1 MLFYL
6 SQIKGEIP
14 EAIRVWLE
22 KFGYELAWKPQG
34 ENRNEGSFYLR
45 NIKTDN
51 LTNIVD
57 NGFGISQSLP
67 IVLEMTM
74 KESGLLV
81 IDSPEAHLQAPIES
95 EFADIIV
102 MARREK
108 TSIMLETGSEQILM
122 RIRKLVAEGKI
133 SPDDVSCYFIDEND
147 GDNMVKCV
155 RLNISADG
163 IMNSEDTSF
172 SEFFSDTAM
181 DLMEIKKIQFERA
194 RK

>member
-1 MLFYL
+1 
-6 SQIKGEIP
+6 
-14 EAIRVWLE
+14 
-22 KFGYELAWKPQG
+22 
-34 ENRNEGSFYLR
+34 
-45 NIKTDN
+45 
-51 LTNIVD
+51 
-57 NGFGISQSLP
+57 
-67 IVLEMTM
+67 MTM

-108 TSIMLETGSEQILM
+108 TSIMLETGSEQIIM

-133 SPDDVSCYFIDEND
+133 SPDDVSCYFIDENE
-147 GDNMVKCV
+147 GDNRVKCV

-194 RK
+194 RKKLDAENSN